1 MTNSLKA
8 MLCVAV
14 SLLTISINNATA
26 SERSDKVIAAGEI
39 RVCIWPDYFAISYR
53 NPRTQQLEGIDI
65 DMAHELARSM
75 GVKLTFVESSF
86 SKLVSNLQNNACD
99 IAMHGIGVRDSRKA
113 FMEFSAP
120 YLASGIYAVGTKDN
134 TAVTR
139 WSDIDREGVV
149 AVVQKGTYM
158 EPVIKQTFQ
167 HASVSV
173 VDSFKAREQEVLS
186 GRADVFMTD
195 YPYGKRMTALTQWA
209 VLFAP
214 QAPLAKT
221 FYAYAVP
228 KGEMDW
234 LKEVDDFLVTMK
246 KTNKLY
252 QSAEKNGL
260 SEIVVKD

>member
-1 MTNSLKA
+1 MTHSLKTIFC
-8 MLCVAV
+8 LTL
-14 SLLTISINNATA
+14 SLLLLSINSATA
-26 SERSDKVIAAGEI
+26 SERSETIITAGQV
-39 RVCIWPDYFAISYR
+39 RVCIWPDYFSISYR
-53 NPRTQQLEGIDI
+53 NPRTHQLEGIDI
-65 DMAHELARSM
+65 DMARELAGSM
-75 GVKLTFVESSF
+75 GVKLKFVESSF

-99 IAMHGIGVRDSRKA
+99 IAMHGIGVRDSRKP
-113 FMEFSAP
+113 FMEFSKP
-120 YLASGIYAVGTKDN
+120 YLASGIYAVGTKGN
-134 TAVTR
+134 NAVTR
-139 WSDIDREGVV
+139 WDDIDREGVV

-158 EPVIKQTFQ
+158 EPAVKQAFM
-167 HASVSV
+167 HASVAV

-209 VLFAP
+209 VLLAP
-214 QAPLAKT
+214 QTPLAKT

-234 LKEVDDFLVTMK
+234 LKEVDDFLLTMK

-252 QSAEKNGL
+252 RSAEKNGL